1 MLETIDST
9 KRDAATRQ
17 GTQQELR
24 AAGVEPH
31 LYKTRSGP
39 AAGGLSL
46 RVDAEQKCL
55 KQVTRLLASL
65 QRHMRDGI
73 PLNLSI
79 TNFAG
84 GNASEY
90 ELCRICEVV
99 RESVDARLLSTGRVG
114 TSIQSH
120 QMPLQAYQLICNALL
135 GDGPRYVMLDS
146 LQMQSHCNVRVQEE
160 TDRNWRYLW
169 SQRGSVAPVLPAYG
183 ASVRPSSPLLA
194 TEVAGSVL
202 PVFGMPVP
210 GNTAWLPLDIYLPG
224 FADSRGV
231 LSWPALEHALEV
243 SVSAG
248 DRLLDEVEW
257 STPAQAADARH
268 NRRLAISISGIGEL
282 ACRQRADPGDL
293 RCLRQ
298 AIDIISRIRK
308 RLCVYSNRVAGIA
321 GPAPVLLQADP
332 SERWSDRAHRQ
343 HWRQRWRSA
352 LEAASVRNRNLLV
365 LSPYSVLPVETGSC
379 AEYADLL
386 PVIQYADAIS
396 FASPP
401 DFASWSFDDYRQFH
415 RRAYAIIKRQDDR
428 CIVAA
433 GV

>member
-1 MLETIDST
+1 MLETIDT
-9 KRDAATRQ
+9 TARDVSTRQ
-17 GTQQELR
+17 DTQQELR
-24 AAGVEPH
+24 AAGVEPR
-31 LYKTRSGP
+31 LYETRSGP

-55 KQVTRLLASL
+55 KQVTRLLTSL
-65 QRHMRDGI
+65 QHHIRAGI

-84 GNASEY
+84 GDTSEY
-90 ELCRICEVV
+90 ELCRICEAV
-99 RESVDARLLSTGRVG
+99 RESVDARLLSTGLVG

-135 GDGPRYVMLDS
+135 GDGPRYVTLDS

-169 SQRGSVAPVLPAYG
+169 SQRGSSAPVLPAYA

-202 PVFGMPVP
+202 PASGIPVP
-210 GNTAWLPLDIYLPG
+210 GNTAWLPLEIYLPG
-224 FADSRGV
+224 FADSRGE
-231 LSWPALEHALEV
+231 LAWSALEHALEV
-243 SVSAG
+243 SVTAG
-248 DRLLDEVEW
+248 DRLLDELEW
-257 STPAQAADARH
+257 STPAQSADARH
-268 NRRLAISISGIGEL
+268 NRRLAINISGIGDL
-282 ACRQRADPGDL
+282 ACRSGADPADL

-298 AIDIISRIRK
+298 AIDTISRIRA
-308 RLCVYSNRVAGIA
+308 RLSVYSNQVAALA
-321 GPAPVLLQADP
+321 GPVPALLQADP
-332 SERWSDRAHRQ
+332 CERWSDQTHRH
-343 HWRQRWRSA
+343 HWRQRWRTA

-365 LSPYSVLPVETGSC
+365 LSPYSVLPAAADSC
-379 AEYADLL
+379 ARYADLL

-401 DFASWSFDDYRQFH
+401 DFGGWSFDDYRQFH
-415 RRAYAIIKRQDDR
+415 RRAYAVIKRQDDR
-428 CIVAA
+428 CVVAA